1 MKFKLDEN
9 LPVEL
14 LDDLR
19 AAGHETESVPGER
32 LTGAEDSVHL
42 DHVRREGRVLLT
54 MDKGI
59 GDVRAYPPRL
69 SAAPVRRHRPLP
81 ASEFRASAVLGFVQ
95 RHLPL
100 LLERA
105 QSGRLLVITERSA
118 RMR

>member
-9 LPVEL
+9 LPVEP

-19 AAGHETESVPGER
+19 AAGHEAESVPAER
-32 LTGAEDSVHL
+32 LTGAEHSVLL

-59 GDVRAYPPRL
+59 GDVRAYPPPPL
-69 SAAPVRRHRPLP
+69 YAGIVLFRPP
-81 ASEFRASAVLGFVQ
+81 SSGRSAVLGFVR

-100 LLERA
+100 LLQQA

-118 RMR
+118 RIR

>member
-1 MKFKLDEN
+1 VKFKLDEN

-59 GDVRAYPPRL
+59 GDVRAYPPHL
-69 SAAPVRRHRPLP
+69 YAGIVLFRPP
-81 ASEFRASAVLGFVQ
+81 S
-95 RHLPL
+95 
-100 LLERA
+100 
-105 QSGRLLVITERSA
+105 SGRPPCSA
-118 RMR
+118 LFNGTFRCSSSGLSLGVSS

>member
-1 MKFKLDEN
+1 VKFKLDEN

-19 AAGHETESVPGER
+19 AAGHEAESVPAER
-32 LTGAEDSVHL
+32 LTGAEDSVLL

-59 GDVRAYPPRL
+59 GDVRAYPPPL
-69 SAAPVRRHRPLP
+69 YAGIVLFRPP
-81 ASEFRASAVLGFVQ
+81 SSGRFAVLGFVR

-100 LLERA
+100 LLQRA
-105 QSGRLLVITERSA
+105 QSGHLLVITERSA
-118 RMR
+118 RIR

>member
-1 MKFKLDEN
+1 VKFKLDEN

-19 AAGHETESVPGER
+19 AAGHEAESVLGER
-32 LTGAEDSVHL
+32 LTGAEDSVLL
-42 DHVRREGRVLLT
+42 DHVRREGRVLPT

-59 GDVRAYPPRL
+59 GDVRAYPPHL
-69 SAAPVRRHRPLP
+69 YAGIVLFRPP
-81 ASEFRASAVLGFVQ
+81 SSGRSAVLGFVR

>member
-1 MKFKLDEN
+1 
-9 LPVEL
+9 
-14 LDDLR
+14 
-19 AAGHETESVPGER
+19 
-32 LTGAEDSVHL
+32 
-42 DHVRREGRVLLT
+42 

-59 GDVRAYPPRL
+59 GDVRAYPPPL
-69 SAAPVRRHRPLP
+69 YAGIVLFRPP
-81 ASEFRASAVLGFVQ
+81 SSGRSAVLGFVR